1 MVKTQT
7 LGSAGSPVPCPH
19 CPVCRDVSVF
29 KAVWMWGLDQKQ
41 RRQRPCSLPA
51 LPAAARSIAHRRLWG
66 CSWKALPSPTLPCKH
81 IPKTMTKSRE
91 NLIHNYP
98 LLSPRNNRRKMFR
111 IRLIVA
117 VFSASYFLHNLPFIF
132 SLLSSRINATAACS
146 CHRAV
151 SFKGAL
157 KTYF

>member
-1 MVKTQT
+1 MCQ
-7 LGSAGSPVPCPH
+7 
-19 CPVCRDVSVF
+19 DVSVF
-29 KAVWMWGLDQKQ
+29 EAAWTWGLDQKQ
-41 RRQRPCSLPA
+41 RRQRPRSLPA
-51 LPAAARSIAHRRLWG
+51 LPAAARSITHRG
-66 CSWKALPSPTLPCKH
+66 CSWKALPSPTLPCKC

-91 NLIHNYP
+91 NLMHNYP
-98 LLSPRNNRRKMFR
+98 IFSPCKNRRKMFR
-111 IRLIVA
+111 IQLIVA